1 LLTVFS
7 SAIAAVLLD
16 ADFSPETARGDNAKK
31 GPRTIQ
37 PAYFLKF
44 SIDEGAYWPT
54 SIMYPGIAHVTTLFP
69 AVVVERLSKEH
80 RSLGAPFVV
89 TRLDV
94 SDAQVEK
101 TA

>member
-1 LLTVFS
+1 VDNSTG
-7 SAIAAVLLD
+7 VLFEVLD
-16 ADFSPETARGDNAKK
+16 RRRSVLADYDNV
-31 GPRTIQ
+31 
-37 PAYFLKF
+37 
-44 SIDEGAYWPT
+44 SI
-54 SIMYPGIAHVTTLFP
+54 GIAHVTTPFP

-94 SDAQVEK
+94 SDPQVEK